1 MTLIKRNSFL
11 PVLPHFFDDF
21 FTRDLFNWSDGNY
34 SAARTTLP
42 SVNIIESNDDFRV
55 EMAVPGMNKGDFHIE
70 LDNEVLKISSNKQNH
85 EEIQEG
91 ERYSRHEFSY
101 QAFHRT
107 FHLPKSVVDES
118 KIRATYDNGILR
130 ILIPKKEEARALPPR
145 RIDIS

>member
-21 FTRDLFNWSDGNY
+21 FTRDLFDWNDRNY
-34 SAARTTLP
+34 SKSRTTLP

-55 EMAVPGMNKGDFHIE
+55 EMAAPGMNKEDFQIE
-70 LDNEVLKISSNKQNH
+70 LDNEILKISSDKQHH
-85 EEIQEG
+85 EEMQEG
-91 ERYSRHEFSY
+91 ARYSRHEFSY
-101 QAFHRT
+101 QAFHRS

-118 KIRATYDNGILR
+118 KIQATYDNGILR

-145 RIDIS
+145 RIEIG